1 VTLAIA
7 VFVYA
12 TAMTLA
18 NLSVAA
24 FGPWVSPINAFV
36 LIGLDLALRPLE
48 RPVRRVVEK
57 RKERR

>member
-1 VTLAIA
+1 MSDET
-7 VFVYA
+7 
-12 TAMTLA
+12 TPEPQR
-18 NLSVAA
+18 AA